1 MPKAVIFD
9 MDGVIIDS
17 EPLWRRAMV
26 RGFSENGLPFTQADS
41 RVTTGMRI
49 DQVIAFWNNKTPFT
63 SNETLVKDN
72 IEDHLCGL
80 IAAEGKPMKGLQ
92 QALDIIANQGLI
104 IALATSSSQKLIDCV
119 LKVLK
124 IEHYFKHIQSAESL
138 QYGKPH
144 PEVFL
149 KCAET
154 INIKPIDCLV
164 LEDSLNGIISAKAA
178 GMSVIGI
185 PEEFN
190 INNPKFII
198 ADLTLHSLLE
208 INAETL
214 KKF

>member
-1 MPKAVIFD
+1 MLKAVIFD

-26 RGFSENGLPFTQADS
+26 RGFGIHGLPFTEADS

-49 DQVIAFWNNKTPFT
+49 DQVISFWNNKTPFT
-63 SNETLVKDN
+63 ANETLVKDT

-80 IAAEGKPMKGLQ
+80 IAAEGKAMKGLR
-92 QALDIIANQGLI
+92 QALDIISSQGLI
-104 IALATSSSQKLIDCV
+104 IALATSSSKKLINCV

-124 IEHYFKHIQSAESL
+124 IEHYFKHIQSAEDL
-138 QYGKPH
+138 KYGKPH

-149 KCAET
+149 KCAEA
-154 INIKPIDCLV
+154 INIQPSDCLV
-164 LEDSLNGIISAKAA
+164 IEDSLNGIISAKAA
-178 GMSVIGI
+178 GMNVIGI

-190 INNPKFII
+190 LSNPKFII

-208 INAETL
+208 INLETL

>member
-26 RGFSENGLPFTQADS
+26 RVFNESGLPFTENDS

-49 DQVIAFWNNKTPFT
+49 DQVISFWNIKTPFT
-63 SNETLVKDN
+63 LNEEEVKNN
-72 IEDHLCGL
+72 IEDNLCRL
-80 IAAEGKPMKGLQ
+80 ITAEGKAKKGLQ
-92 QALDIIANQGLI
+92 QALDLIVSQDII
-104 IALATSSSQKLIDCV
+104 IALATSSSKKLITCV
-119 LKVLK
+119 LNVLK
-124 IEHYFKHIQSAESL
+124 IEHYFKHIQSAEDL
-138 QYGKPH
+138 KYGKPH

-149 KCAET
+149 TCAEAICT
-154 INIKPIDCLV
+154 SPSNCLV
-164 LEDSLNGIISAKAA
+164 IEDSLNGIISAKAA

-185 PEEFN
+185 PEEYN
-190 INNPKFII
+190 ITNQKYSI

-208 INAETL
+208 MNEEIL